1 MTSESFLSLIE
12 ILVVLFLLI
21 ATGFFARKKNI
32 LSDSSLKHL
41 SKLIVN
47 IGQPMLIINSLT
59 KVGYSDERA
68 KQGLIMFL
76 IGMSLH
82 FIFSVIAFYS
92 TKWIKNLDEHKVS
105 EYSIIFANA
114 GFIGFP
120 ILRSIFGDIGEFWGS
135 FYVIGFHIF
144 VWTIGMIILGRGRDD
159 IKLTPRKIIFNLGTI
174 PCLIGIG
181 LYFMTKWIPL
191 PHFIT
196 SYTGFLA
203 NLCTPISV
211 LIVGALIATQTSK
224 QLFCNVKV
232 YFVAL
237 CRLIICPLIVC
248 LLGKLIG
255 LPAQYILFSVAVA
268 GMPSASNI
276 TMFGELYNIAQ
287 GYASVTVGMT
297 SLLTVVTLPLV
308 MLIANFII

>member
-1 MTSESFLSLIE
+1 MTGETFLSLIE

-21 ATGFFARKKNI
+21 ATGFFARKKGI
-32 LSDSSLKHL
+32 IDDAASKRL

-47 IGQPMLIINSLT
+47 IGQPMLIVSSLT
-59 KVGYSDERA
+59 KVEYSDERA
-68 KQGLIMFL
+68 KEGLIMFG
-76 IGMSLH
+76 IGMAIHSFLA
-82 FIFSVIAFYS
+82 IFAFFS
-92 TKWIKNLDEHKVS
+92 TKWIKNIDERKVS
-105 EYSIIFANA
+105 EYSIVFANA

-135 FYVIGFHIF
+135 FYVISFHIF
-144 VWTIGMIILGRGRDD
+144 VWTCGMLILGRGRDD
-159 IKLTPRKIIFNLGTI
+159 IKLTVRKIFFNLGTI

-191 PHFIT
+191 PQFVA

-211 LIVGALIATQTSK
+211 LIVGALIATQTPK
-224 QLFCNVKV
+224 QLFCDPKV

-237 CRLIICPLIVC
+237 CRLIVCPIIVC
-248 LLGKLIG
+248 LIEKLIG
-255 LPAQYILFSVAVA
+255 LPSDFIFFSVAVA

-276 TMFGELYNIAQ
+276 TMFGEIYDIAP
-287 GYASVTVGMT
+287 GYASVTVGVT
-297 SLLTVVTLPLV
+297 SLLTVATLPLV
-308 MLIANFII
+308 MLITNIIV